1 LVFLQIGSESSFRV
15 PKEPTAVWWASRP
28 LNTPRRHHSSRSTHF
43 WNFLFFRTRKN
54 PGNLQEKDLTRYC
67 GVLKDPPPH
76 WWTCRLLRTPRYPH
90 SSWLTS
96 GMPSY
101 QFTFCLNGK
110 FPGNLQEKRIL
121 PLFSELEYSLEHSG
135 GYPYYS
141 GHPASHIPSRE
152 VRIFS
157 RRCPSVLCRARWPTP
172 GTPHPPLPTPIRT
185 IQRLLGQPSQMNNWW
200 HSSKNR
206 LLQNG
211 SLIHVTVLYF
221 INGRL
226 GTYEILCPSRYL
238 LEQSNIRRSLLR
250 AALSP
255 CIQQSPSRTRRSPK
269 GGGALTN
276 GRHRRHLADARH
288 GHAVVDFLK
297 SNKMSRIPVI
307 WAKITY

>member
-1 LVFLQIGSESSFRV
+1 MCGESKLNQAKKSWKFRV
-15 PKEPTAVWWASRP
+15 NVGGENHQNDKKIVNSA
-28 LNTPRRHHSSRSTHF
+28 
-43 WNFLFFRTRKN
+43 FFTKKHVN
-54 PGNLQEKDLTRYC
+54 VGGEN
-67 GVLKDPPPH
+67 
-76 WWTCRLLRTPRYPH
+76 RLWEG
-90 SSWLTS
+90 SFII
-96 GMPSY
+96 G
-101 QFTFCLNGK
+101 
-110 FPGNLQEKRIL
+110 
-121 PLFSELEYSLEHSG
+121 
-135 GYPYYS
+135 
-141 GHPASHIPSRE
+141 ARE
-152 VRIFS
+152 
-157 RRCPSVLCRARWPTP
+157 
-172 GTPHPPLPTPIRT
+172 
-185 IQRLLGQPSQMNNWW
+185 MNNWW

-288 GHAVVDFLK
+288 GHAVVDFFRK
-297 SNKMSRIPVI
+297 N
-307 WAKITY
+307 